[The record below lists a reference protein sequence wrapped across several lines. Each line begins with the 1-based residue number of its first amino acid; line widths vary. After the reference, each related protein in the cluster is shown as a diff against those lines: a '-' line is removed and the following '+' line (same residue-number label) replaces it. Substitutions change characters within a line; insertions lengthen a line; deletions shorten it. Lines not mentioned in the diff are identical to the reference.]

1 MKKLFSVALVV
12 LLVAGVLAGC
22 GGSKSG
28 GSKSDEIKIGGNLE
42 LSGNVASY
50 GESIAKGVEM
60 AIEEINAAGG
70 VDGKKLKW
78 VKVDNK
84 SDAAEASS
92 VAIRLIDQE
101 KVTAIIGAATSGNT
115 KAQLDKANSSKT
127 VVLSPSGTAASV
139 TINEETGKLNEY
151 AFRTTFID
159 PFQGEVGANFAI
171 NELGAKTAAVYIETS
186 SDYSK
191 GLAASFIETFEALGG
206 SIVAEEA
213 YVEKDTEFRSTLTR
227 IKSANPDFVYVPG
240 YYNEVGLIIKQ
251 ARELG
256 LNVPFMGGE
265 GWESDTLVGLAG
277 KDALEDTYYTNA
289 YSTEIQDPIVQKFVS
304 DFKAKYN
311 AVPDAFAALGYDS
324 VLFLADALKRS
335 GGEGGEK
342 LKKAMEETNELKLVT
357 GTLKLDANHDPIK
370 AAAILEYLDGVA
382 KFKQY
387 VNP

>member
-22 GGSKSG
+22 G

-70 VDGKKLKW
+70 INGKKIKW

-139 TINEETGKLNEY
+139 TINEDTGKLNEY

-370 AAAILEYLDGVA
+370 AAAILEYIDGAA